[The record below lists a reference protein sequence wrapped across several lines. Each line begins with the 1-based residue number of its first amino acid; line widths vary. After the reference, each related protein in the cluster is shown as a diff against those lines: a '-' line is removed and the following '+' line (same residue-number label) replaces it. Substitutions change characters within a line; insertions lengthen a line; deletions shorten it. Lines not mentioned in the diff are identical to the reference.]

1 MEYIYTMEY
10 YSATKRMSNA
20 IFGNIDAPRD
30 YHIKWSKS
38 DGERQVWYHLF
49 VESKKGIQINLFM
62 KQKQIHRNI

>member
-1 MEYIYTMEY
+1 MHKEAVEYIYTMEY

-38 DGERQVWYHLF
+38 ERERHDMTSLICGNEKMIWMTLF
-49 VESKKGIQINLFM
+49 TK
-62 KQKQIHRNI
+62 